1 MDEEFE
7 KENDQFIDNPRPKHA
22 EHLIKTFVI
31 LYDSWEKRPP
41 DKQTELKIL
50 IKTFRQTC
58 DNYGF

>member
-1 MDEEFE
+1 MY
-7 KENDQFIDNPRPKHA
+7 KELKEVDPPVKDA

-41 DKQTELKIL
+41 DKQTELKTL